1 MPARLCLAFAD
12 IEAEPRRQ
20 CLTGQSP
27 VTRTIGE
34 SLPMRLISDA
44 ERYKL
49 IGGPYTTPKCRV
61 GQKLTCEY
69 RDRDVRV
76 AGLSDAP
83 IPWPTSRK
91 SGNRSLIVCYDLAQA
106 VRVESVLAVAHHWGV
121 GDVTVWSWRK
131 ALGVARDTEG
141 TRRLHQ
147 RTQPERYDLE
157 VLERARRKSLT
168 PKARAKR
175 SAAITGKPIHPTTR
189 AAIAAAARRP
199 KSESFKK
206 KLSKR
211 MRKEWRSGK
220 RHGHPQGRP
229 WTDKELKRLGKD
241 TDAVIAA
248 ELGRTVGAVQKM
260 RVNRGI
266 LCVSQPV
273 EDRTRA
279 AKAPPPA
286 TSRTK

>member
-1 MPARLCLAFAD
+1 
-12 IEAEPRRQ
+12 
-20 CLTGQSP
+20 
-27 VTRTIGE
+27 
-34 SLPMRLISDA
+34 MRLISDA

-49 IGGPYTTPKCRV
+49 VGGPYTTPKCHV

-69 RDRDVRV
+69 RDRDVKV

-83 IPWPTSRK
+83 IPWPSSRK
-91 SGNRSLIVCYDLAQA
+91 TGNHSLIVCRDLAKA
-106 VRVESVLAVAHHWGV
+106 VRLESVLAIAHHWGV
-121 GDVTVWSWRK
+121 RDETVWKWRK

-141 TRRLHQ
+141 TRSLFE
-147 RTQPERYDLE
+147 RTLPERYDPE

-175 SAAITGKPIHPTTR
+175 SAAITGRPLHPITR
-189 AAIAAAARRP
+189 AAIAEAARRP

-211 MRKEWRSGK
+211 MRKEWRTGK

-229 WTDKELKRLGKD
+229 WTDKELKRLGKE
-241 TDAVIAA
+241 TDAVIAI
-248 ELGRTVGAVQKM
+248 ELGRTVSAVQKM

-266 LCVSQPV
+266 LCVLQPV
-273 EDRTRA
+273 QDRTRV
-279 AKAPPPA
+279 AKVPPNA
-286 TSRTK
+286 TGRRSEH